1 MSLQQYF
8 HQGKTR
14 QNRSHWHTYC
24 KASCAAVGSTRGEK
38 TVWIT
43 HLLGGQG
50 KVACPHASPEAR
62 AVATAQREDGKEKT
76 SSKKRAAVSTDL
88 EPPAK
93 KQQIQS
99 TLTNLTFRRNDMP
112 FGAAETAALQ
122 KQALR
127 AIVSFGAPLRTFEDP
142 EMKILF
148 GMLRTTAPD
157 IIPTGEVLGGRLL
170 NEAAA
175 EVEQKIEKR
184 LHNQNVG
191 LSSIKSYLL
200 ELVEV
205 TALKKDGESLC
216 ELFGAMVDRV
226 EVKHDCVVIY
236 FTTDADGGSKK
247 GRILL
252 GRKRPWLILP
262 SCWAHQAGPFMQVFF
277 PFQLILGDY
286 FKVND
291 MAAAIAEDATAL
303 IGWINNH
310 GKVRKIFDDSQAII
324 SPDSNAGRVIILA
337 YLVANLTRWTTHFV
351 AFLRLFKVRKALQ
364 LAVLT
369 KRTAIIDAEVGAATS
384 TEAARLTDDA
394 TKFCALI
401 EDASFWHGLET
412 VLGDLEPICL
422 GTNIN
427 QKDSTRLDQVLLT
440 IAGIFLHFADHP
452 EPEVKKKMLLRL
464 EKRWNDCDQPVFLLA
479 LILNPF
485 ERLSCFGPDANLNQL
500 KCRNLLILLYR
511 RMNSRPD
518 NEDSAEQKQVKEDA
532 VSKAFMQ
539 YLAGTSDFTD
549 FDAEDWE
556 RVNVSRLTH
565 QHIYP
570 HGMKG
575 NTDPIAVWAAL
586 ADSKHL
592 HELATFAIIIL
603 NIVANQAGCE
613 RTFSRTKIEQS
624 DHRNR
629 LGLQKID
636 KRTKIKAQILSE
648 HQEQGLIKPRAG
660 RKNHKSFKTLLS
672 VPRYRDLL
680 EDQDDEDPSERGRAL
695 VSSAESWRTVLA
707 KWIDD
712 ARTAEREEVEERAE
726 LLAAEE
732 LENQQSRERNVP
744 QLLKKLPTWK
754 PMTLRAL
761 FGGAEKPRTRKP
773 SARAME
779 EEEILMEA
787 LAEEIED
794 TFPDDG
800 AIEVDSDEE
809 YIG

>member
-1 MSLQQYF
+1 MSLPHPADVDLFVGMQF
-8 HQGKTR
+8 AHQLEVSELFLSGTLKQVRRVDVFRHLTELDDME
-14 QNRSHWHTYC
+14 
-24 KASCAAVGSTRGEK
+24 ACAAVGSTRGEK

-157 IIPTGEVLGGRLL
+157 IIPTGKVLGGRLL

-191 LSSIKSYLL
+191 LSTDGWKSSSKDSVNALCANVDFKSYLL

-236 FTTDADGGSKK
+236 FTTDAD
-247 GRILL
+247 
-252 GRKRPWLILP
+252 
-262 SCWAHQAGPFMQVFF
+262 
-277 PFQLILGDY
+277 FQLILGDY

-556 RVNVSRLTH
+556 RVN
-565 QHIYP
+565 
-570 HGMKG
+570 G